1 MKNSEL
7 IPTEKMQNKL
17 STVNLIIFSIFSL
30 FLMLLIISC
39 TSQTRK
45 DFDTYVTYYN
55 NHDFKQR
62 MTLYSD
68 TAKFELINGWL
79 KIGKEKIGK
88 YEEFMDAVESTISAS
103 DVKIEG
109 DTLYKLVYQT
119 RYIFRNG
126 LITEVVYSLT
136 PESGQLL
143 SSASK
148 PFTQWVSE
156 NHTNDWDTLV
166 NKDGFLYNKETAQK
180 WLALAR
186 EWREGKNRSK

>member
-1 MKNSEL
+1 MKNSDL
-7 IPTEKMQNKL
+7 IPIGKMQNKL

-88 YEEFMDAVESTISAS
+88 Y
-103 DVKIEG
+103 
-109 DTLYKLVYQT
+109 
-119 RYIFRNG
+119 
-126 LITEVVYSLT
+126 
-136 PESGQLL
+136 
-143 SSASK
+143 
-148 PFTQWVSE
+148 
-156 NHTNDWDTLV
+156 
-166 NKDGFLYNKETAQK
+166 
-180 WLALAR
+180 
-186 EWREGKNRSK
+186 